1 MAEIMRSAGIGRE
14 AGAELPGHPGSYPYD
29 KSVTDHDIA
38 LLSIGQGKIAV
49 TPLQMALFTAA
60 LANGGKIFRPH
71 LVYKVIDRAD
81 ETVMEREIE
90 VVSTLDA
97 TREALEVVRKGM
109 FKVVNSPGGS
119 GKQAAVEGLKIYGK
133 TGTAELGSRNK
144 RRHIT
149 HFICFVQYRS
159 RRYAAAITV
168 EDGVSGGR
176 SCAPLAAA
184 FFQNYLEPDALDAL
198 DYN

>member
-1 MAEIMRSAGIGRE
+1 MAFNLEKVLAYRATERWFRAEAAPAEGGDGIDRIYIDGVIGGGFFCTGTGAKEFRE
-14 AGAELPGHPGSYPYD
+14 AA
-29 KSVTDHDIA
+29 
-38 LLSIGQGKIAV
+38 
-49 TPLQMALFTAA
+49 AA
-60 LANGGKIFRPH
+60 LTAP
-71 LVYKVIDRAD
+71 
-81 ETVMEREIE
+81 T
-90 VVSTLDA
+90 
-97 TREALEVVRKGM
+97 LEVHI
-109 FKVVNSPGGS
+109 NSPGGS

-133 TGTAELGSRNK
+133 TGTAELGPRNK
-144 RRHIT
+144 LRHIT
-149 HFICFVQYRS
+149 HFICFVKYRS